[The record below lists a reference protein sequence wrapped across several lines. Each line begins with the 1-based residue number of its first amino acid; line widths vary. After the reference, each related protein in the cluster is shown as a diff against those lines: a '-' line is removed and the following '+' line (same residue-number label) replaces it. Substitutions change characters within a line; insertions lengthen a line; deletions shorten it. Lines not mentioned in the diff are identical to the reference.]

1 MKDWYVWEKPKHLL
15 TAHDNKE
22 EYEKKALR
30 KIFGDLIS
38 DSWEESS

>member
-1 MKDWYVWEKPKHLL
+1 MKDWYTWENPKHLL
-15 TAHDNKE
+15 MAHDNNK

-38 DSWEESS
+38 DSWEDSK